1 MNKFEQEKMDIDLEL
16 RALQGK
22 IKDGS
27 VNPEDARKTLADLR
41 AKKAEVE
48 KAEALANAPISETR
62 SLEVADIQKALNEQR
77 AIALGS
83 NGDSAFSSKI
93 FEVAQNSDE
102 IVGAV
107 TIEYGAV
114 PNTKFSLFSPT
125 VNNIGR
131 VSEDG
136 TGSTVST
143 AAFAPKTVTPAPYL
157 GYVNVSDYFLRFAP
171 SALETKLT
179 SLFGKGFSVQMAKE
193 IIAGAGSGS
202 DQMLGLFADTGITAY
217 AECAAA
223 GAPKLKDLLKLVS
236 KMTGKF
242 KRSQLSI
249 VIHPTFWADIMA
261 EDTKWSYINNKADY
275 FTFNGVRVIESDDAP
290 TTTTAGSKVAVC
302 GNLAD
307 YGVAI
312 ASEVILEKLSKTAGS
327 LNTPIQG
334 TMYLDGGVI
343 VPSSFA
349 TLKTISGT

>member
-16 RALQGK
+16 RSLQGK

-27 VNPEDARKTLADLR
+27 VNPEEGRKVLNELR

-48 KAEALANAPISETR
+48 KAEALASAPISETR
-62 SLEVADIQKALNEQR
+62 SVEVADIQKALIEQR
-77 AIALGS
+77 SIELGS
-83 NGDSAFSSKI
+83 NGDSAFSSKV

-102 IVGAV
+102 IVGTI
-107 TIEYGAV
+107 TIENGAI

-125 VNNIGR
+125 VNNIAR
-131 VSEDG
+131 VAEDG

-171 SALETKLT
+171 AQLEGKLT

-193 IIAGAGSGS
+193 IIIGSGTGE
-202 DQMLGLFADTGITAY
+202 MKGLFIDTAITAY

-242 KRSQLSI
+242 KRSQLAI
-249 VIHPTFWADIMA
+249 VINPTFWADIMA

-290 TTTTAGSKVAVC
+290 TTTTAGSKVAVI

-307 YGVAI
+307 YGVAV
-312 ASEVILEKLSKTAGS
+312 ASQVILEKLSKTAGS
-327 LNTPIQG
+327 LNTPIRG
-334 TMYLDGGVI
+334 TLYFDGGVI

-349 TLKTISGT
+349 TLKTV

>member
-1 MNKFEQEKMDIDLEL
+1 MTKFEQEKMKNDLEL
-16 RALQGK
+16 RALQSK
-22 IKDGS
+22 YKNGS
-27 VNPEDARKTLADLR
+27 INYDDAMKAFEELR
-41 AKKAEVE
+41 AQRVEIE

-62 SLEVADIQKALNEQR
+62 SIEAVDIQKGLLEQR
-77 AIALGS
+77 AIELGS
-83 NGDSAFSSKI
+83 NGDSAFSSKV

-102 IVGAV
+102 IVGAI

-125 VNNIGR
+125 VNNIAR
-131 VSEDG
+131 VAEDG
-136 TGSTVST
+136 TGSAVST
-143 AAFAPKTVTPAPYL
+143 VAFAPKTVTPAPYL

-171 SALETKLT
+171 AQLEAKLT

-193 IIAGAGSGS
+193 IIVGAGSGS
-202 DQMLGLFADTGITAY
+202 DQMLGVFADTGITAY
-217 AECAAA
+217 AECSAS

-242 KRSQLSI
+242 KRSQLTI
-249 VIHPTFWADIMA
+249 VINPTFWADIMA
-261 EDTKWSYINNKADY
+261 EDTKWSYINNKSDY

-290 TTTTAGSKVAVC
+290 TTTTAGSKVAVI
-302 GNLAD
+302 GNFAD

-312 ASEVILEKLSKTAGS
+312 ASNVILEKLSKTAGS

-349 TLKTISGT
+349 TLKTILGT